1 MALIRLFLNCD
12 PTCKR
17 RGSTGACFLDARKF
31 LKNGIFC
38 TEICQREQIS
48 CARSVP
54 HTKVCGFQTLRH
66 DGFKFYL
73 IVSVFLLLLLSFSI
87 VSADMNSTNYKTK
100 SSVTS
105 NTGGNSSSSN
115 FISRFIMGIIS
126 GNIISETYKNF
137 VGFFHSTVTDIVF
150 PVINFTNPTPAN
162 GSTLSGNSVFV
173 NVSASDDSYISSFID
188 FDNSLVSWW
197 RMDDLNSSGGVGEEF

>member
-1 MALIRLFLNCD
+1 MKQQIKFNQTEVGKLPVNLRNLNQKIDAPPRL
-12 PTCKR
+12 KR
-17 RGSTGACFLDARKF
+17 RGLIGARFLDARKF

-137 VGFFHSTVTDIVF
+137 VGFFQGGSFGCEIFENVT
-150 PVINFTNPTPAN
+150 
-162 GSTLSGNSVFV
+162 L
-173 NVSASDDSYISSFID
+173 
-188 FDNSLVSWW
+188 
-197 RMDDLNSSGGVGEEF
+197 E